1 MAQRYAIL
9 TVLILAL
16 TFSAARAAASLP
28 QSESA
33 NFHERG
39 PFTVE
44 TVDSLDLLDPEREKE
59 LTVKIYYPDG
69 NGPFPVIVYSHA
81 LRGNKDRFG
90 EVALHWASYGY
101 VTVHPTHDD
110 EGVAFDAARVMSP
123 PAEKVLGRHR
133 DVTFVLD
140 ALDQLEEGVPA
151 LRGKLDRDRVGVGGR
166 SYGSFI
172 TMAIGGATAEV
183 GAERNKNLADS
194 RVKCV
199 VPIATAGRG
208 DYGLND
214 ESWKT
219 LTIPALFIGGTQ
231 DIRGGR
237 AADWRLE
244 PYKFSPPGDKYLIVI
259 KGATHNA
266 YGETGPG
273 NDAPMYVKA
282 ASAAFWDA
290 CLRGSETAKAYLS
303 SEDGF
308 RRFARKG
315 ATLSMK

>member
-9 TVLILAL
+9 TVLILGL
-16 TFSAARAAASLP
+16 TFSAALAAAFPP

-39 PFTVE
+39 PFTVA
-44 TVDSLDLLDPEREKE
+44 TVDSLGLVDPEREKDV
-59 LTVKIYYPDG
+59 TVKVYYPDG
-69 NGPFPVIVYSHA
+69 NGPFPVIVFSHA

-90 EVALHWASYGY
+90 EIAQHWASYGY

-110 EGVAFDAARVMSP
+110 EGVSFDAARVMRP
-123 PAEKVLGRHR
+123 PAEKVLDRHR
-133 DVTFVLD
+133 DVTAVLD
-140 ALDQLEEGVPA
+140 AFDQLEERVPA
-151 LRGKLDRDRVGVGGR
+151 LRGKLDRNQVGVGGR

-172 TMAIGGATAEV
+172 TMAVGGVTAEV
-183 GAERNKNLADS
+183 GTERNRNLADP
-194 RVKCV
+194 RVKCI

-214 ESWKT
+214 ASWKN
-219 LTIPALFIGGTQ
+219 LRIPALFIGGGQ
-231 DIRGGR
+231 DLRDGR
-237 AADWRLE
+237 PDDWRLE
-244 PYKFSPPGDKYLIVI
+244 PYQFSPPGDKYLVVI
-259 KGATHNA
+259 ERANHSA
-266 YGETGPG
+266 YGASGPG

-290 CLRGSETAKAYLS
+290 CLRGSETAKAYLA

-308 RRFARKG
+308 RHFARKG